1 MDSAPR
7 KTLAAAFWTLA
18 AASGLATGCGS
29 GGDRTGARLSATDF
43 ASSTATPTSPLP
55 TAASAPRNPPTPKPE
70 RTTPVAALTPTPP
83 AAVVPQVPDAKP
95 EEVVATIGTPPTLIN
110 AVPMGDAVLVDSK
123 IGDVNNRALYASG
136 FLEPMEAA
144 LRAKAVELK
153 KAAKGDERAVRDAWE
168 QYAIEQIGT
177 RLVSFIRDEIF
188 RAEGLASLKPE
199 QREGLSAYIGRLR
212 DEEIRRN
219 QGSLTMTDEEIAR
232 RTGGKSLDE
241 YMRTRE
247 QTELIR
253 FQLFQQIDR
262 KIQVAWRDIK
272 QQYESNRDKYNPDP
286 TAYLRMIIV
295 SARDE
300 AGIKEISDALASGKD
315 FAEVAENEVNLFNRD
330 KGGLTSAVFEGPL
343 AEATLTNF
351 KPVNAV
357 AVTLAPGT
365 HAGPVDNG
373 TTRAWVK
380 LERIEQVTVSLYDA
394 QLGIENELFAERQNR
409 AIEQYMRKLQQRASL
424 SDLEEM
430 GQRVLQFAR
439 ERCLE
444 PVLRSATADARN

>member
-7 KTLAAAFWTLA
+7 FARA
-18 AASGLATGCGS
+18 AASISLASIIILAGGCG
-29 GGDRTGARLSATDF
+29 GGGEREGTRLSAADF
-43 ASSTATPTSPLP
+43 AGGAPTNTPDRAEATPIPEVKPKPTASTSPAKP
-55 TAASAPRNPPTPKPE
+55 APTP
-70 RTTPVAALTPTPP
+70 AP
-83 AAVVPQVPDAKP
+83 AAPAVPDATP
-95 EEVVATIGTPPTLIN
+95 EEVIATIGTPPTTIN
-110 AVPMGDAVLVDSK
+110 AAPVGEPVLVDSK

-144 LRAKAVELK
+144 LTAKAIELK
-153 KAAKGDERAVRDAWE
+153 KAAKGDERAVREAWE
-168 QYAIEQIGT
+168 QYAVEQIGT
-177 RLVSFIRDEIF
+177 RLVTFIRDEIF

-232 RTGGKSLDE
+232 QTGGKSLDE

-272 QQYESNRDKYNPDP
+272 QQYESNQEKYNPDP
-286 TAYLRMIIV
+286 TAYLRMIVV
-295 SARDE
+295 SAKDE
-300 AGIKEISDALASGKD
+300 AGIKEITDALAAGQD
-315 FAEVAENEVNLFNRD
+315 FAEVAAREVNLFNRD
-330 KGGLTSAVFEGPL
+330 KGGLTSARFEGAL

-351 KPVNAV
+351 KPVNAA
-357 AVTLAPGT
+357 AVTLAPGAQ
-365 HAGPVDNG
+365 AGPIDNG
-373 TTRAWVK
+373 STKAWVK
-380 LERIEQVTVSLYDA
+380 MERVEQTRISLYDA
-394 QLGIENELFAERQNR
+394 QLGIENELFSERQNR

-430 GQRVLQFAR
+430 GTRVLQFAR

-444 PVLRSATADARN
+444 PVLRSSTLGVRN